1 MGALSTAVAF
11 GAGYVVGANRK
22 SVVRKVNTKA
32 RSLAS
37 DWKTRA
43 GRIVGSTADA
53 VVDVRQVSE
62 VMTRTPQTVRPHSA
76 LAEAARQMRDG
87 DMGDVLVAKAEG
99 NVLVGIVTDRD
110 IAIRAI
116 AAGDDPST
124 TTVKS
129 IMTENVESVSPSDTI
144 EEAKALM
151 RDANVRRLPVV
162 EGGKLVGVLSLGDLS
177 LATDTDAT
185 LKDISVASPDH

>member
-1 MGALSTAVAF
+1 
-11 GAGYVVGANRK
+11 
-22 SVVRKVNTKA
+22 
-32 RSLAS
+32 
-37 DWKTRA
+37 
-43 GRIVGSTADA
+43 
-53 VVDVRQVSE
+53 
-62 VMTRTPQTVRPHSA
+62 
-76 LAEAARQMRDG
+76 MRDG

-110 IAIRAI
+110 IAIRAV